1 MNPLIELHA
10 YGQSFWYDNI
20 QRRFLLDGTL
30 QNLIEVDGLR
40 GMTSNPTIFEKAISS
55 GDEYDEQLNE
65 VLKKSRDLQV
75 IYEALALTDIR
86 LACDLFAD
94 LYQKSKGGD
103 GYVSLEVSP
112 HLAHYDERTV
122 AEARRLFAAVDR
134 PNVMIKVPATP
145 QGVPAI
151 RQLISEG
158 VNINVTLMFSMHHY
172 EAVARAYLDGLR
184 KRARRGQDLAHVAS
198 VASFFVSR
206 VDTAVDKILADIDDP
221 AASALLG
228 KTAIANSK
236 IVYQRFKELFHG
248 EDFDELNAKG
258 AAVQRLLWASTS
270 TKNPDYPD
278 TLYVDG
284 LIGPETVNTMPPKT
298 IDAFRDHG
306 HLSQSLEEDVE
317 EAQLILDNLVE
328 LGIDLDDVTEQ
339 LQEDGVKSFSRSFD
353 QLIEALSQ
361 KVSEIRTKAK

>member
-40 GMTSNPTIFEKAISS
+40 GMTSNPTIFENAIST

-112 HLAHYDERTV
+112 HLAHDDERTV

-151 RQLISEG
+151 RQLVSEG
-158 VNINVTLMFSMHHY
+158 ININVTLMFSMHHY

-361 KVSEIRTKAK
+361 KVGEIRTKAK

>member
-30 QNLIEVDGLR
+30 LNLIEVDGLR
-40 GMTSNPTIFEKAISS
+40 GMTSNPTIFEKAISA
-55 GDEYDEQLNE
+55 GDEYDEQLLE
-65 VLKKSRDLQV
+65 VLEKSQDLQE

-112 HLAHYDERTV
+112 HLAHDDEGTV

-134 PNVMIKVPATP
+134 PNVMIKVPATS

-151 RQLISEG
+151 RRLVSEG
-158 VNINVTLMFSMHHY
+158 ININVTLMFSMHHY
-172 EAVARAYLDGLR
+172 EVVARAYLDGLK
-184 KRARRGQDLAHVAS
+184 KRAERGLDLAHVAS

-206 VDTAVDKILADIDDP
+206 VDTAVDKILVDIDDP
-221 AASALLG
+221 AARALMG
-228 KTAIANSK
+228 KTAVANSK
-236 IVYQRFKELFHG
+236 VVYQRFKELFHG
-248 EDFDELNAKG
+248 EDFNDLRAAG

-278 TLYVDG
+278 TLYVDQ

-306 HLSQSLEEDVE
+306 QLNYSLEQDIED
-317 EAQLILDNLVE
+317 AQLVLDNLVE
-328 LGIDLDDVTEQ
+328 LGIDLDEVTEK
-339 LQEDGVKSFSRSFD
+339 LQEDGVKSFSQSFD

-361 KVSEIRTKAK
+361 KVDELQAKA

>member
-184 KRARRGQDLAHVAS
+184 KRARRGQDLDHVAS

-221 AASALLG
+221 AASTLLG

-361 KVSEIRTKAK
+361 KVSEVRTKAK